1 MGPLVSEFS
10 NKISK
15 FYVPTDSEYK
25 FYKARIENWLP
36 IGFELESLWLAIRI
50 GYPHLLGTCYLAV
63 SQIGYMQ
70 FS

>member
-36 IGFELESLWLAIRI
+36 IGFELESLWLAIRSDN
-50 GYPHLLGTCYLAV
+50 HLLGTCYLGV